1 MNRYPTDEELNSFIE
16 ELEREELY
24 APVHLKDEILSKVK
38 ETEQPPILTG
48 KKSQQP
54 VSLFLYTLKMVAGM
68 AAAVLLI
75 FMIPAGNGSDV
86 SKAGLLE
93 KEWKISEEQ
102 NRADDMERISLDEK
116 ISERVSQK
124 RKEVNEA
131 IDGLLQK
138 IGNLFN
144 VDDLGGNYYEN

>member
-16 ELEREELY
+16 ELEKEKLY
-24 APVHLKDEILSKVK
+24 APLHLKEEILLKVK
-38 ETEQPPILTG
+38 EGEQPAKTG
-48 KKSQQP
+48 SKSQQP

-75 FMIPAGNGSDV
+75 FMIPAENGSDV

-93 KEWKISEEQ
+93 KDWSISGELSGDEY
-102 NRADDMERISLDEK
+102 RERISLDER
-116 ISERVSQK
+116 ISEHVSQK
-124 RKEVNEA
+124 REEA
-131 IDGLLQK
+131 SNALDGLFQK

-144 VDDLGGNYYEN
+144 VDSVGGDYYEN